1 MESSAYIIC
10 AESENLIAKGVIMRT
25 TYLESILTEEDRMIQ
40 QLVRDFVEKEIMPVR
55 QQIDDDEE
63 HVIVRG
69 LLQGLTSLGLQRA
82 IISPKY
88 GGMGVSRVVPFCLI
102 YEELARGDSGIAIAA
117 GCTSWC
123 WQPAVV
129 AGNEAILQRY
139 APQFCGE
146 ELQMGCF
153 AITEPEGGCDIENP
167 DVHGRTISTTAKL
180 DGDEWVINGA
190 KRFPSNAGVSQ
201 LYCVVCTT
209 DPSLGDE
216 GIALIYVPSPTE
228 GLSFGKF
235 ENKAGMQGDRNC
247 DIYFDNVRVPKEH
260 RAAGPG
266 MDAALF
272 KVALTGGRTGTAA
285 YAVGNAQAAFE
296 KVLDFT
302 KNRVVAGKPIRE
314 HSICAGI
321 LADIA
326 IGIETARAYFIN
338 VAYMC
343 DHPETYGL
351 PNSDFMLSRA
361 SIAKVYACDMA
372 VMVTNRAMELMG
384 SYGYMKEYDVEKY
397 WRDCKVLQLVEGG
410 AQLGRLDIM
419 RDYYI

>member
-1 MESSAYIIC
+1 
-10 AESENLIAKGVIMRT
+10 MRT
-25 TYLESILTEEDRMIQ
+25 TYLESILTEEDRMTQ

-55 QQIDDDEE
+55 QQIDDDKE
-63 HVIVRG
+63 HVIVRRI
-69 LLQGLTSLGLQRA
+69 LQGLTSLGLQRA
-82 IISPKY
+82 IIPPKY
-88 GGMGVSRVVPFCLI
+88 GGMGVSRFVPSCLI
-102 YEELARGDSGIAIAA
+102 YEELARGDVGIAAAA

-129 AGNEAILQRY
+129 ASNEAVLQRY

-146 ELQMGCF
+146 ELQLGCF

-167 DVHGRTISTTAKL
+167 DLHGRTISTTAKL

-190 KRFPSNAGVSQ
+190 KRFPSNAGIAQ
-201 LYCVVCTT
+201 LYCVVCNT

-228 GLSFGKF
+228 GLSFGRF
-235 ENKAGMQGDRNC
+235 ENKAGMQSDRNC
-247 DIYFDNVRVPKEH
+247 DIYFDNVRVPRDH

-266 MDAALF
+266 MDAQLF
-272 KVALTGGRTGTAA
+272 RVALTSGRTGTAA
-285 YAVGNAQAAFE
+285 YAVGNAQATFE
-296 KVLDFT
+296 KVLEFT
-302 KNRVVAGKPIRE
+302 RNRIVAGKPIRE
-314 HSICAGI
+314 HSICAGM

-326 IGIETARAYFIN
+326 IGIETARAYYMN

-343 DHPETYGL
+343 DHPATYGL

-361 SIAKVYACDMA
+361 SLAKVYACDVA

-397 WRDCKVLQLVEGG
+397 WRDCKILQMVEGG
-410 AQLGRLDIM
+410 AQLGRLDII
-419 RDYYI
+419 RDYYV